1 MVNTP
6 PAPRGGGAAATA
18 CAVWTIL
25 AATCAWRACTRTGRA
40 RARAWCGSGR
50 TGRARIIYRV
60 LFLRADRYPYTE
72 DLLALQRGVAVPPR
86 PVPPQLAVQT
96 APLDWRA
103 WEAALAA
110 HPDRRFADYISQGV
124 REGFRIGFN
133 YTSRRESASRNMRST
148 VEHPE
153 AVYRYLEDE
162 CSKGRVLGPFP
173 PSSVP
178 QVHVSRLGVVPKK
191 GIDKCRLILDLSSP
205 EGRSVNDGIRPELCS
220 LSYVSVD
227 DAARM
232 ATRAGQGA
240 LLAKVDIKSAY
251 RLVPVHPEDRLLLG
265 MAWDGAV
272 FVDTVLPFGLRSA
285 PKIFTAL
292 ADALEWMIR
301 RQGVQTVLHYLDD
314 FLIVGQPNADQCAV
328 DLQRLLEVFAS
339 LRVPVVMEKLEGP
352 TTRLVFLGIELD
364 TKSMCMRLPPE
375 KLEELRVLL
384 GEWQSRKFCRISEL
398 RSLVGKLQHACKVVR
413 PGRTFLRRMF
423 DLLKGAA
430 PRRQPFVRL
439 NAAFRSD
446 LAWWRVFLATWNG
459 VSLLAD
465 RGPSPPDVDL
475 YTDAAG
481 AHGCGAWAGT
491 EWFQYTWPPEF
502 QAHSIAV
509 KELLPIVMA
518 CVVWGKNWARRSV
531 LAHCDNQS
539 VVQVVNSG
547 YSKDPHLM
555 QLLRSLFFVITR
567 QEISLRAVHIPGK
580 LNTGA
585 DAISRDDHFQVPSA
599 RPSPTPLP
607 PALLD
612 LLVHSQPDWTSPSWL
627 QLFEAC
633 FQQA

>member
-1 MVNTP
+1 M
-6 PAPRGGGAAATA
+6 
-18 CAVWTIL
+18 
-25 AATCAWRACTRTGRA
+25 
-40 RARAWCGSGR
+40 
-50 TGRARIIYRV
+50 
-60 LFLRADRYPYTE
+60 
-72 DLLALQRGVAVPPR
+72 
-86 PVPPQLAVQT
+86 
-96 APLDWRA
+96 
-103 WEAALAA
+103 
-110 HPDRRFADYISQGV
+110 HPDRRFADCISQGV
-124 REGFRIGFN
+124 WEGFRIGFD

-191 GIDKCRLILDLSSP
+191 GIDKWRLILDLSSP

-265 MAWDGAV
+265 MAWNGAV

-301 RQGVQTVLHYLDD
+301 RQGIQTVLHYLDD

-339 LRVPVVMEKLEGP
+339 LRVPVAMEKLEGP

-384 GEWQSRKFCRISEL
+384 GEWQSRKFCRIREL

-413 PGRTFLRRMF
+413 PGRTFAGCLTSSR
-423 DLLKGAA
+423 G
-430 PRRQPFVRL
+430 PHP
-439 NAAFRSD
+439 
-446 LAWWRVFLATWNG
+446 G
-459 VSLLAD
+459 VS
-465 RGPSPPDVDL
+465 PSC
-475 YTDAAG
+475 ASM
-481 AHGCGAWAGT
+481 
-491 EWFQYTWPPEF
+491 Q
-502 QAHSIAV
+502 
-509 KELLPIVMA
+509 
-518 CVVWGKNWARRSV
+518 RSV
-531 LAHCDNQS
+531 LTWPGGGCSWPHGMECHCLLTLATPHRTWTYTRMPQGPMVVAPGRVRSGSNTPGPQS
-539 VVQVVNSG
+539 FR
-547 YSKDPHLM
+547 H
-555 QLLRSLFFVITR
+555 
-567 QEISLRAVHIPGK
+567 
-580 LNTGA
+580 TG
-585 DAISRDDHFQVPSA
+585 
-599 RPSPTPLP
+599 
-607 PALLD
+607 
-612 LLVHSQPDWTSPSWL
+612 
-627 QLFEAC
+627 
-633 FQQA
+633 